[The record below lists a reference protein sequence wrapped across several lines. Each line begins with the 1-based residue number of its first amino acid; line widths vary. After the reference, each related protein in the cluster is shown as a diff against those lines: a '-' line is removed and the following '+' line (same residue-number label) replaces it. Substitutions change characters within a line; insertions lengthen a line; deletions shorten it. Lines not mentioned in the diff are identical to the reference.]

1 MPVKDRKEVEWILN
15 VLNLVLIYNPYNAL
29 FCILFEKS
37 ELFGFGGSMFAS
49 IKLKGIDGG
58 PPQNV
63 GAAA

>member
-1 MPVKDRKEVEWILN
+1 MPVKDRKEVEWFARLY
-15 VLNLVLIYNPYNAL
+15 IYAPYNAL

-37 ELFGFGGSMFAS
+37 ELFGFGGSMSAR